1 MRTDCRLPD
10 YQVQGTWL
18 REFTGWGGK
27 VAIVRGKCGLGKVAN
42 VDLDKISRHRQV
54 QTQRFG
60 LSAEISQEI
69 AEEIPH
75 EMRKIPHGI
84 FTIFWTMI
92 GALKKIR
99 AGRRRF
105 FCALTRHREDGSD
118 VKSKITNKNPI
129 FTAKVTIPK
138 NVFYQYLKKRKSWY
152 VTFLYLALIQ
162 IFRIRLYTAIKY
174 KRV

>member
-1 MRTDCRLPD
+1 MMRTDCRLPD

-69 AEEIPH
+69 A
-75 EMRKIPHGI
+75 
-84 FTIFWTMI
+84 
-92 GALKKIR
+92 
-99 AGRRRF
+99 RRNS
-105 FCALTRHREDGSD
+105 TRDAQDPTRD
-118 VKSKITNKNPI
+118 IYN
-129 FTAKVTIPK
+129 
-138 NVFYQYLKKRKSWY
+138 
-152 VTFLYLALIQ
+152 FLDHDRSA
-162 IFRIRLYTAIKY
+162 
-174 KRV
+174 

>member
-1 MRTDCRLPD
+1 VGSAGWERWQMWIWTKFRGIGKYKHNDSAFRPKFPKRL
-10 YQVQGTWL
+10 
-18 REFTGWGGK
+18 R
-27 VAIVRGKCGLGKVAN
+27 
-42 VDLDKISRHRQV
+42 
-54 QTQRFG
+54 
-60 LSAEISQEI
+60 
-69 AEEIPH
+69 EEIPH

-138 NVFYQYLKKRKSWY
+138 NVFYQYLKTRKSWY